1 MSIIIKRNTG
11 WIGSLTKVQI
21 KLNGEKVVSVKKNQQ
36 VEVEL
41 PNDKAYI
48 KATQFGTKSNEI
60 EVKDGDI
67 LEITTKWY
75 QMSIPITIIVF
86 LFNNFIPD
94 SIYRIVA
101 LIIAVLSTISILL
114 IDGFYIKVLDR
125 GVSDDRGC

>member
-21 KLNGEKVVSVKKNQQ
+21 KLNGEKVASIKVNQQ

-41 PNDKAYI
+41 LNDKAYI

-67 LEITTKWY
+67 LKISTTKWY
-75 QMSIPITIIVF
+75 RIGIPITIIVF

-94 SIYRIVA
+94 SMYRIAA
-101 LIIAVLSTISILL
+101 LIIAVLSTISILFINGL
-114 IDGFYIKVLDR
+114 YIKVLDR
-125 GVSDDRGC
+125 GQWW

>member
-21 KLNGEKVVSVKKNQQ
+21 KLNGEKVVSVKENQQ

-41 PNDKAYI
+41 PNDKTYI

-67 LEITTKWY
+67 LEITTTKWY
-75 QMSIPITIIVF
+75 RMSIPITIIVF

-94 SIYRIVA
+94 STYRIA
-101 LIIAVLSTISILL
+101 TLIIAVLSIISILL
-114 IDGFYIKVLDR
+114 IKGLYLKILGR
-125 GVSDDRGC
+125 EQQ

>member
-21 KLNGEKVVSVKKNQQ
+21 KLNGEKVVSVKGNQQ
-36 VEVEL
+36 VEVNL
-41 PNDKAYI
+41 PNDKTYI

-67 LEITTKWY
+67 LEITTSKWH
-75 QMSIPITIIVF
+75 QISIPITII
-86 LFNNFIPD
+86 LLIFNNLISD
-94 SIYRIVA
+94 SIYRIAA

-114 IDGFYIKVLDR
+114 IDGLYIKVLDR
-125 GVSDDRGC
+125 GN

>member
-21 KLNGEKVVSVKKNQQ
+21 KLNGKKVVSVKENQQ

-67 LEITTKWY
+67 LGITTTKWHR
-75 QMSIPITIIVF
+75 MSIPITIILF

-94 SIYRIVA
+94 STYRIA
-101 LIIAVLSTISILL
+101 TLNIAVLSIISILL
-114 IDGFYIKVLDR
+114 IKGLYLKILGR
-125 GVSDDRGC
+125 E

>member
-21 KLNGEKVVSVKKNQQ
+21 KLNGEKVVSVKKNQL
-36 VEVEL
+36 VEVGL
-41 PNDKAYI
+41 LNDKAYI

-67 LEITTKWY
+67 LEITTTKWY
-75 QMSIPITIIVF
+75 RMGIPITIIVL

-94 SIYRIVA
+94 SIYRIAA
-101 LIIAVLSTISILL
+101 LIIAVLSTFSILL
-114 IDGFYIKVLDR
+114 IDGLYIKVLER
-125 GVSDDRGC
+125 AQ

>member
-21 KLNGEKVVSVKKNQQ
+21 KLNGEKVASVKVNQQ

-41 PNDKAYI
+41 LNDKAYI

-67 LEITTKWY
+67 LEITTRKWHRII
-75 QMSIPITIIVF
+75 IPIIIIVS
-86 LFNNFIPD
+86 LFKNFIPN
-94 SIYRIVA
+94 SIYQIAA
-101 LIIAVLSTISILL
+101 LIIVVLAISILF
-114 IDGFYIKVLDR
+114 IDGLCIKVLDR
-125 GVSDDRGC
+125 GH